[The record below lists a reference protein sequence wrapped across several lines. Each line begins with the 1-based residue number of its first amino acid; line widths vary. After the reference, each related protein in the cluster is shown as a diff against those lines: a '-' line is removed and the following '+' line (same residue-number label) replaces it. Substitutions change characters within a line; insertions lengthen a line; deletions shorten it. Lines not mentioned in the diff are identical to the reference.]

1 MKRLLPLLMLTGLL
15 FGQNMLHLKS
25 GELYT
30 GTFYGKVGKDIVFM
44 VEGETST
51 KKFSI
56 NDVEIIKIKSGE
68 LSYPFDV
75 PKIANDAKKNSLTLE
90 EEEYQKLSTKEKA
103 IYDANLY
110 DLKDWV
116 NREEIFYFHKSI
128 QYMTASEKEI
138 YMQAYS
144 KRLKGRKINHIVGCT
159 IVTGAGCWLLAG
171 LLMESFY
178 RAW

>member
-1 MKRLLPLLMLTGLL
+1 MKRLLTLLILTGFV
-15 FGQNMLHLKS
+15 FGQDVLTHKS
-25 GELYT
+25 GEIYK
-30 GTFYGKVGKDIVFM
+30 GKFFGIVEENIVFY
-44 VEGETST
+44 VEGGTSNKMFPIREVTSIETS
-51 KKFSI
+51 
-56 NDVEIIKIKSGE
+56 DGM
-68 LSYPFDV
+68 LSYPFGTK
-75 PKIANDAKKNSLTLE
+75 P
-90 EEEYQKLSTKEKA
+90 LSIEEKA

>member
-1 MKRLLPLLMLTGLL
+1 MFPIREVT
-15 FGQNMLHLKS
+15 S
-25 GELYT
+25 
-30 GTFYGKVGKDIVFM
+30 I
-44 VEGETST
+44 ETS
-51 KKFSI
+51 
-56 NDVEIIKIKSGE
+56 NGM
-68 LSYPFDV
+68 LSYPFGTK
-75 PKIANDAKKNSLTLE
+75 P
-90 EEEYQKLSTKEKA
+90 LSIEEKA

>member
-1 MKRLLPLLMLTGLL
+1 MKHFLPLLVLTGLL
-15 FGQNMLHLKS
+15 FGQDVLILKS
-25 GELYT
+25 GESYK
-30 GTFYGKVGKDIVFM
+30 GAFYGKAGEDIVFKI
-44 VEGETST
+44 EGETGNKMFPIREVT
-51 KKFSI
+51 SI
-56 NDVEIIKIKSGE
+56 ETSNGM
-68 LSYPFDV
+68 LSYPFGTK
-75 PKIANDAKKNSLTLE
+75 P
-90 EEEYQKLSTKEKA
+90 LSIEEKA

-171 LLMESFY
+171 LLMESFISDLK
-178 RAW
+178 AGM